1 MAVVSISRIQI
12 RRGRK
17 NQGSG
22 LPQLASGEF
31 GWAVD
36 AQELFIGN
44 GSVSEGAPYVGNT
57 KILTEHDNILEFSKG
72 YEYRS
77 NDAFIQTGSSLSA
90 PIVRPILERLDDRVS
105 VRSFGA
111 TGDGTNQT
119 IELQRAINQL
129 YLNAVTVGTTQ
140 SRVVLYIEPGEY
152 VINSTIYLPPYATIR
167 GAGID
172 KTVIRMIG
180 TGPAFQTVSSES
192 TAETPVASSS
202 TLSSS
207 TQARNIEVS
216 DITLNLDNNKGFD
229 LVNCRESIFK
239 NIKITGT
246 WLTSNIY
253 NPSTDGIYYGIILSA
268 KDSIV
273 TCKDNVFENITV
285 SSVQYSVYS
294 DYDVAYNVWKNCKF
308 ESNYIG
314 FAFGTDLILGSIG
327 QLTGPTNNTIDSCIF
342 RNINQQA
349 ILITNGRYNKS
360 IQNKFFQ
367 VGNNTNDEDN
377 SEFAIIEY
385 ISAANLTEN
394 DWFDRTEK
402 LSYDQNYFLGIPY
415 IPEVISPSIHEENF
429 THVLQLGQLGS
440 IGLGPERLFKL
451 PADREKSYEIDYMY
465 ISSAVNANRSGTLTI
480 ITTPNSQS
488 SVNIVDDY
496 SYLGDATYSEKLE
509 FTARND
515 NMDAANSVDTVS
527 VLVLNSTISDDAKLY
542 YRVKTKA

>member
-1 MAVVSISRIQI
+1 MAVVSISRIQV

-57 KILTEHDNILEFSKG
+57 KILTEHDNVLEFSKG

-77 NDAFIQTGSSLSA
+77 NDSFIQTGSSLSA
-90 PIVRPILERLDDRVS
+90 PTVRTILERLDDRVS

-111 TGDGTNQT
+111 TGDGTNQAV
-119 IELQRAINQL
+119 ELQRAINQL
-129 YLNAVTVGTTQ
+129 YLNTVTVETTQ
-140 SRVVLYIEPGEY
+140 SRVVLHLEAGEY
-152 VINSTIYLPPYATIR
+152 VINSTIYLPPYTTIK

-172 KTVIRMIG
+172 KTIIRMIG
-180 TGPAFQTVSSES
+180 SGPAFQTVSSES

-216 DITLNLDNNKGFD
+216 DITLNLDNNRGFD
-229 LVNCRESIFK
+229 LVNCKDSIFK

-246 WLTSNIY
+246 WLNADVY
-253 NPSTDGIYYGIILSA
+253 NPSTDGIYYGFIMTA
-268 KDSIV
+268 KDSLV
-273 TCKDNVFENITV
+273 TCRDNVFENVTV
-285 SSVQYSVYS
+285 SNIQYSVYS
-294 DYDVAYNVWKNCKF
+294 DYDVISNVWKNCKF

-314 FAFGTDLILGSIG
+314 FAFGTDLVLGSVG
-327 QLTGPTNNTIDSCIF
+327 QQTGPTNNTIDSCVF
-342 RNINQQA
+342 KNINQQA
-349 ILITNGRYNKS
+349 ILITNGQYNRS
-360 IQNKFFQ
+360 IQNKFFE
-367 VGNNTNDEDN
+367 VGNNNSDEDN
-377 SEFAIIEY
+377 SEFAVIEY
-385 ISAANLTEN
+385 IAATNLTEN
-394 DWFDRTEK
+394 DWFERTEK
-402 LSYDQNYFLGIPY
+402 LSYSQSYFLGIPY

-429 THVLQLGQLGS
+429 THVLQLGQIGS

-451 PADREKSYEIDYMY
+451 PGDRIKSYEIDYMY
-465 ISSAVNANRSGTLTI
+465 ISSAVDAKRSGTLTI
-480 ITTPNSQS
+480 ITDPVRNT
-488 SVNIVDDY
+488 VNIVDDY
-496 SYLGDATYSEKLE
+496 SYLGQSVYSEQLE

>member
-1 MAVVSISRIQI
+1 MAVVSISRIQV

-57 KILTEHDNILEFSKG
+57 KILTEHDNVLEFSKG

-77 NDAFIQTGSSLSA
+77 NDAFIQTGTSLNA
-90 PIVRPILERLDDRVS
+90 PTVRTILERLDDRVS

-119 IELQRAINQL
+119 IELQRAIYQL

-140 SRVVLYIEPGEY
+140 SRVVLHLEAGEY
-152 VINSTIYLPPYATIR
+152 VINSTIYLPPYTTIR

-172 KTVIRMIG
+172 KTIIRMIG
-180 TGPAFQTVSSES
+180 TGPAFRTVSSES

-229 LVNCRESIFK
+229 LVNCRDSIFK

-246 WLTSNIY
+246 WLNSDVY
-253 NPSTDGIYYGIILSA
+253 DPSTDGIYYGFMMTA
-268 KDSIV
+268 KDGIV
-273 TCKDNVFENITV
+273 TCRDNIFENIAV

-294 DYDVAYNVWKNCKF
+294 DYDITYNVWKDCTF

-314 FAFGTDLILGSIG
+314 FAFGTDLVLGSAG
-327 QLTGPTNNTIDSCIF
+327 QQTGPTNNTIDSCVF
-342 RNINQQA
+342 KNVNKQA
-349 ILITNGRYNKS
+349 ILITNGRYNRS
-360 IQNKFFQ
+360 IQNKFFE
-367 VGNNTNDEDN
+367 VGNNNAGEGN
-377 SEFAIIEY
+377 SEFAVIEY
-385 ISAANLTEN
+385 ISTTNLTEN
-394 DWFDRTEK
+394 DWFERSAT
-402 LSYDQNYFLGIPY
+402 LAYDQNYSNIPY
-415 IPEVISPSIHEENF
+415 VPEVISPSIYEENF
-429 THVLQLGQLGS
+429 THIIQFGQ
-440 IGLGPERLFKL
+440 IGATPQQLFKL
-451 PADREKSYEIDYMY
+451 PNDRIKTYEIDYMY
-465 ISSAVNANRSGTLTI
+465 ISSAVDAKRTGTLTI
-480 ITTPNSQS
+480 MTDPVDNT
-488 SVNIVDDY
+488 VNIFDDY
-496 SYLGDATYSEKLE
+496 SYFGDDVYSEQLVFTADATIL
-509 FTARND
+509 
-515 NMDAANSVDTVS
+515 VDTVS
-527 VLVLNSTISDDAKLY
+527 VLVLNSTISDNAKLY